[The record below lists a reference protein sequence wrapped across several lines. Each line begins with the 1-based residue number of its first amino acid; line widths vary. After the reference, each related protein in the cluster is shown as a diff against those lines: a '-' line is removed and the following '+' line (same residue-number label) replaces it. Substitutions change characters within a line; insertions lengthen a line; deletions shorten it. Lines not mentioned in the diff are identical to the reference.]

1 MSLTAV
7 INSAELL
14 VRRCLDGDVSAYR
27 LLYDR
32 YSKAMYNTA
41 LRIVNSAAD
50 AEDILQE
57 AFTDAF
63 LQLKS
68 FENKSTFGAWLKQIV
83 VYKSI
88 NFLKKKRISF
98 LDMENTGDMPD
109 TGEEE
114 TIWYTV
120 DTIKASIKEL
130 PDGYRTVLSL
140 SLFEGYDHE
149 EIAETLGLAHS
160 TVRSQ
165 YIRGKQKLITLLKI
179 RAAHEQ

>member
-1 MSLTAV
+1 
-7 INSAELL
+7 
-14 VRRCLDGDVSAYR
+14 
-27 LLYDR
+27 
-32 YSKAMYNTA
+32 MYNTA
-41 LRIVNSAAD
+41 LRILNSTAD

-63 LQLKS
+63 QNLRS

-98 LDMENTGDMPD
+98 IDMEG
-109 TGEEE
+109 TGELAEE
-114 TIWYTV
+114 MNTDTIWYSV
-120 DTIKASIKEL
+120 DTIKAAVSEL

-140 SLFEGYDHE
+140 SLFEGYEHE

-160 TVRSQ
+160 TVRTQ
-165 YIRGKQKLITLLKI
+165 YMRAKQKLVSLLKL